1 MESARY
7 YIVDADV
14 LPEVFLKVARA
25 KELLGTGAVSTV
37 AEASAL
43 TGVSRSA
50 YYKYQGAI
58 RPFFDLREGRIVTF
72 QMVLCDRTGVLSSV
86 LAVFAHCAVNILT
99 IHQSVPTG
107 GTAVVTISAGTERML
122 SGVEE
127 LLTRVRELDGVV
139 RIEISA
145 A

>member
-1 MESARY
+1 M
-7 YIVDADV
+7 
-14 LPEVFLKVARA
+14 KVARA
-25 KELLGTGAVSTV
+25 KELLETGAAGTV
-37 AEASAL
+37 AEASAV

-58 RPFFDLREGRIVTF
+58 RPFVDLKQGRIVTF

-86 LAVFAHCAVNILT
+86 LSVFARCAVNILT

-107 GTAVVTISAGTERML
+107 GTAVVTVSAGTESML

-127 LLTRVRELDGVV
+127 LLSRVRDLDGVV